1 MNLQNTNLSVLLIKE
16 EYYLDSGFPSTDY
29 DSVADKNQKQKEL
42 LHEAIMNIATTR
54 QYRTKNHQRFVL
66 SVTVLLLLVFI
77 VGIASVFLYV
87 ENAEN
92 DETPYLKSQYQIL
105 NLRGDVIDTWLTW
118 RIVEGDLFHV
128 HLDDSKLVTDETSQA
143 ISDVVMSL
151 DTVEIDDS
159 LLHKGPS
166 GQASIYYKGWSGA
179 LQSISED
186 TFFTLPDTLH
196 YHIAENG
203 EGHILIK
210 LTDQSSPDGYSGYTT
225 SIVDQSSNQILKS
238 TITIYDADKLSL
250 EELKTIV
257 RHELG
262 HGFGL
267 AHSSAPEDLMYPTIE
282 TDYPYI
288 SECDISAIEKLYNN
302 LQESRVICEI

>member
-1 MNLQNTNLSVLLIKE
+1 M
-16 EYYLDSGFPSTDY
+16 DSGFSSTY
-29 DSVADKNQKQKEL
+29 CDSVADKNQKQKEL
-42 LHEAIMNIATTR
+42 LHEAIMNVMTTG
-54 QYRTKNHQRFVL
+54 QHRTKNYRRFIL
-66 SVTVLLLLVFI
+66 SVAVLLLLAFI
-77 VGIASVFLYV
+77 VGTASVFLYF
-87 ENAEN
+87 ENTAN

-118 RIVEGDLFHV
+118 RIAEEDLFHV
-128 HLDDSKLVTDETSQA
+128 HLQDLKLVTDEISQA
-143 ISDVVMSL
+143 ISDVVMSS

-166 GQASIYYKGWSGA
+166 GQASIYYEGWFGA
-179 LQSISED
+179 LQSISDD

-225 SIVDQSSNQILKS
+225 SIVDQTNNQILKS

-267 AHSSAPEDLMYPTIE
+267 AHSSAPEDLMYPEIKTE
-282 TDYPYI
+282 YPYI

-302 LQESRVICEI
+302 LQESRVVCEI